1 MFLVGGKTKSI
12 YPQAIMLHSGDI
24 VIMSGASRLAYHG
37 VPKIITPIATN
48 TTPIPL
54 SRHYLVEYNII
65 QTSSD
70 SITQPL
76 CEQQAGSLQCQ
87 VCGDQRR
94 QDSKRAV
101 ESNKHSTKLEQCE
114 CTQSQHEPTI
124 DRDLNGTVLD
134 RSSLSSTHL
143 CEVLP
148 AKRARLE
155 LHKEHGTPSCTN
167 RDTTTLDRHHRF
179 HDVLH
184 HNLFEHWSDFE
195 RYISTSRIN
204 INIRQVNSRQS
215 HDGCLRI

>member
-1 MFLVGGKTKSI
+1 
-12 YPQAIMLHSGDI
+12 
-24 VIMSGASRLAYHG
+24 MSGASRLAYHG
-37 VPKIITPIATN
+37 VPKIITPTATN

-54 SRHYLVEYNII
+54 SRHYVVEYNII

-87 VCGDQRR
+87 VCGDQTG
-94 QDSKRAV
+94 QDSKRV

-114 CTQSQHEPTI
+114 CTQSQIEPMI
-124 DRDLNGTVLD
+124 DRDLQQSINGTVLE
-134 RSSLSSTHL
+134 RSSVNTVSSTHL

-148 AKRARLE
+148 AKRARIE